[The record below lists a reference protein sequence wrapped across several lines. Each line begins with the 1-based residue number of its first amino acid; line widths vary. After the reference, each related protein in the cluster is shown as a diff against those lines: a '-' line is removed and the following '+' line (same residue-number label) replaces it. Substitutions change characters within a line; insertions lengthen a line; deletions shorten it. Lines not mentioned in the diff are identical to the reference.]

1 MRLFLKCYFAVS
13 EFLVSSDLRNFPCC
27 VELTEASGLLFEEYV
42 RAACL

>member
-13 EFLVSSDLRNFPCC
+13 EFLVSSDLRNFPC